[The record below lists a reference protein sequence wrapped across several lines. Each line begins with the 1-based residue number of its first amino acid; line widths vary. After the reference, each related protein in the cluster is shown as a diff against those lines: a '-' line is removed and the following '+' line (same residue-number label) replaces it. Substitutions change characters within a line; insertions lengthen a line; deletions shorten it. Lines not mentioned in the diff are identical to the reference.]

1 MTDEEIRDA
10 ILDYFRV
17 VFLNFGGDYL
27 DETLEGTEDEDDY
40 DRACELMTG
49 ATLNIEWSGEVSD

>member
-10 ILDYFRV
+10 ILDYFQT
-17 VFLNFGGDYL
+17 VFRNFGGDSL
-27 DETLEGTEDEDDY
+27 DETLEGTEDDY